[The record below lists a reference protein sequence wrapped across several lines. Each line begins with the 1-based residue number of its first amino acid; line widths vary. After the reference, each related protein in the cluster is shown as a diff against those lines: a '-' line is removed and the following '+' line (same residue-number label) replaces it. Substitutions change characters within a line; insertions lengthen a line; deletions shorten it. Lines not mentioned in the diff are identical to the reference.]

1 LFRTVKLVYACS
13 LMLDELMDSHRSFE
27 CMSIG
32 NQDGQ
37 APGTL

>member
-13 LMLDELMDSHRSFE
+13 LMLDESMESRKPFE

-32 NQDGQ
+32 NKDGQ
-37 APGTL
+37 APITL